1 MVAYGRIAG
10 ARTDPGTEPE
20 LAGLLDGVWGA
31 FWGFQVMGL
40 FEWNFGDVE
49 VTIGLVFLI
58 GAALAGCRPGR
69 GRGRR
74 RRQRGVAVTTNRVL
88 GATLAALLLAPAVVR
103 GAECE
108 TIGEVPAAAQG
119 PRPPSNVA
127 FGPGEKL
134 TFSVQYGLIS
144 AGEAILE
151 IDPNIKIRSER
162 PTYHIVSQAASNSTF
177 STVFRVRDRVESYM
191 DTLDLHSVR
200 FEKHLREGNYKKDL
214 WIEFDHARR
223 KAVIDGQRECDVQ
236 PHVQD
241 VLSSL
246 YYVRTL
252 KLEPGKS
259 IYVPN
264 HDNGKNYPLEIRV
277 EARERVTVD
286 AGTFDCLI
294 LEPVL
299 MGEAV
304 FKQNGRLK
312 VWVTDDELHMPVL
325 LKSKVFV
332 GAIAGVLTKF
342 ELGGRFRDA
351 RPPAMVATR

>member
-1 MVAYGRIAG
+1 M
-10 ARTDPGTEPE
+10 
-20 LAGLLDGVWGA
+20 
-31 FWGFQVMGL
+31 
-40 FEWNFGDVE
+40 
-49 VTIGLVFLI
+49 
-58 GAALAGCRPGR
+58 
-69 GRGRR
+69 
-74 RRQRGVAVTTNRVL
+74 TTSRVL
-88 GATLAALLLAPAVVR
+88 YTTLLLLSFWTAA
-103 GAECE
+103 GSCADCE
-108 TIGEVPAAAQG
+108 TMGAVPAASRG
-119 PRPPSNVA
+119 PRPTSRSA

-134 TFSVQYGLIS
+134 VFSVQYGLIT

-151 IDPNIKIRSER
+151 VEPRLKIRADR
-162 PTYHIVSQAASNSTF
+162 PTYHIVSQAASNAAF
-177 STVFRVRDRVESYM
+177 SRVFRVRDRVESFV

-214 WIEFDHARR
+214 WIEFDHARG
-223 KAVIDGQRECDVQ
+223 KAIIDGKRECDVE

-252 KLEPGKS
+252 QLEPGQS
-259 IYVPN
+259 VYVPN

-277 EARERVTVD
+277 EGRERVTVD

-325 LKSKVFV
+325 LKSKVLV
-332 GAIAGVLTKF
+332 GAIAGVLTRF
-342 ELGGRFRDA
+342 ELGGRFRDV
-351 RPPAMVATR
+351 RPPAMVAQR